1 MDNQL
6 IFKLDTAER
15 KILDTISDCGQQLN
29 YPVFAIGGFVRDRL
43 IGRPSKDI
51 DIVCLG
57 DGIKLA
63 QEVAS
68 KFRPIPN
75 INILLG

>member
-1 MDNQL
+1 MNNQL
-6 IFKLDTAER
+6 IFKLDASER
-15 KILDTISDCGQQLN
+15 KILDIISGCGQQLN
-29 YPVFAIGGFVRDRL
+29 YPVYAIGGFVRDRL
-43 IGRPSKDI
+43 IGRLCKDI

-68 KFRPIPN
+68 KFRCV
-75 INILLG
+75 